1 MITKS
6 NFKNLLLSLG
16 FVNNGERYEK
26 KFLHFGASMSVDFLK
41 KKIYYPDAIKGRERN
56 DGFDAPENFVVF
68 ECVNRLFEKGYRPE
82 HIELEK
88 EWHLGHDAKSGRADI
103 CVTDAKGSMLF
114 IVECK
119 TWGREFDKALN
130 DTKNDG
136 AQLFSYWQ
144 QEQSCR
150 WLILYASDF
159 KGGTVEYKAP
169 TIDCSDDA
177 NIILLVVSRKVV

>member
-68 ECVNRLFEKGYRPE
+68 ECVTVFLKKDTDRSISSWRKNGILDMMQK
-82 HIELEK
+82 
-88 EWHLGHDAKSGRADI
+88 ADVPI
-103 CVTDAKGSMLF
+103 
-114 IVECK
+114 
-119 TWGREFDKALN
+119 
-130 DTKNDG
+130 
-136 AQLFSYWQ
+136 
-144 QEQSCR
+144 
-150 WLILYASDF
+150 YA
-159 KGGTVEYKAP
+159 
-169 TIDCSDDA
+169 
-177 NIILLVVSRKVV
+177 

>member
-88 EWHLGHDAKSGRADI
+88 E
-103 CVTDAKGSMLF
+103 
-114 IVECK
+114 
-119 TWGREFDKALN
+119 
-130 DTKNDG
+130 
-136 AQLFSYWQ
+136 
-144 QEQSCR
+144 
-150 WLILYASDF
+150 
-159 KGGTVEYKAP
+159 
-169 TIDCSDDA
+169 
-177 NIILLVVSRKVV
+177 